1 LAVRR
6 RLLRRRAKTVHIGA
20 RAEKPPNRSRSVL
33 DQTSPE
39 GARLF
44 SVTNRSVLAI
54 AVPMTL
60 AYLTTPLLGLT
71 DTAVVGQLGD
81 AALLG
86 GLAAGALIFD
96 VVFTT
101 FNFLRSGTTGLVAQA
116 FGRGD
121 APEEQAVF
129 WRAVLVAAIAGV
141 ALAALAPL
149 LSAAGQWFIDGGA
162 RVNETIDTYVRIRLL
177 GAPFS
182 LINYAVLGYVLGRG
196 EGGLG
201 LLLQIILN
209 GCNIALC
216 ILLGLELGWGVAG
229 VAWATVIGE
238 AVAVL
243 TGLAVVIR
251 RFRAAPA
258 LPKGRILH
266 GPALLAMLSLNR
278 DIMIRS
284 FSLLAAFALFTRQG
298 AQFGTVTLA
307 ANAVL
312 MNFFLVAGYFLDGF
326 ATAAEQLAGRAIG
339 ARAEKSFRSAVRLT
353 VAWGFGLAGV
363 ATLAL
368 LFFGDRL
375 VAVVT
380 TAVDVRAQ
388 AGTYLP
394 WAAFTAL
401 SGVLA
406 FEMDGVFIGATWSR
420 DMRNMMLLSFLA
432 FCAALLALAPAFGNA
447 GLWAALHVFLLTRGF
462 SLLAVLRVRARTA
475 F

>member
-1 LAVRR
+1 
-6 RLLRRRAKTVHIGA
+6 
-20 RAEKPPNRSRSVL
+20 
-33 DQTSPE
+33 
-39 GARLF
+39 
-44 SVTNRSVLAI
+44 
-54 AVPMTL
+54 MTL

-121 APEEQAVF
+121 PLEEQAVF
-129 WRAVLVAAIAGV
+129 WRAVLIAIVAGV

-149 LSAAGQWFIDGGA
+149 LSLAGQWFIDGGA
-162 RVNETIDTYVRIRLL
+162 RVSATIDAYVRIRLL

-182 LINYAVLGYVLGRG
+182 LINFAILGYVLGRG

-201 LLLQIILN
+201 LLLQVILN

-216 ILLGLELGWGVAG
+216 ILLGLELGWGVQG

-238 AVAVL
+238 AVAMLV
-243 TGLAVVIR
+243 GLAIVLN

-266 GPALLAMLSLNR
+266 MPALLSMLSLNR

-312 MNFFLVAGYFLDGF
+312 MNFFMIAGYFLDGF

-339 ARAEKSFRSAVRLT
+339 ARAQESFRRAVRLT
-353 VAWGFGLAGV
+353 LIWGFGLAGI
-363 ATLAL
+363 ATLVL

-375 VAVVT
+375 IAIVT
-380 TAVDVRAQ
+380 TAADVRAL
-388 AGTYLP
+388 ADVYLP

-406 FEMDGVFIGATWSR
+406 FQMDGVFIGATWSR
-420 DMRNMMLLSFLA
+420 DMRNMMLLSFLV
-432 FCAALLALAPAFGNA
+432 FSAALLTLTPAFGNA
-447 GLWAALHVFLLTRGF
+447 GLWAALHVFLLVRGF
-462 SLLAVLRVRARTA
+462 SLLTMLPIRARTA

>member
-1 LAVRR
+1 MD
-6 RLLRRRAKTVHIGA
+6 KGA
-20 RAEKPPNRSRSVL
+20 IPADAGSFV
-33 DQTSPE
+33 
-39 GARLF
+39 
-44 SVTNRSVLAI
+44 VTNRTVLVI

-60 AYLTTPLLGLT
+60 AYLTTPLLGMV

-86 GLAAGALIFD
+86 GLAAGALVFD

-116 FGRGD
+116 FGRND
-121 APEEQAVF
+121 ALEEQAVF
-129 WRAVLVAAIAGV
+129 WRAVLIAVVAGIV
-141 ALAALAPL
+141 LAALSPL
-149 LSAAGQWFIDGGA
+149 IAAGGRWFMEAGP
-162 RVNETIDTYVRIRLL
+162 RVSEAMGVYIGIRLL
-177 GAPFS
+177 AAPFS
-182 LINYAVLGYVLGRG
+182 LINYAILGYVLGRG

-201 LLLQIILN
+201 LVLQLVLN
-209 GCNIALC
+209 GINIALC

-229 VAWATVIGE
+229 VAWATVTGE
-238 AVAVL
+238 FLVML
-243 TGLAVVIR
+243 LGLAIVVR
-251 RFRAAPA
+251 RFRASP
-258 LPKGRILH
+258 PVPRQR
-266 GPALLAMLSLNR
+266 LLDVSAFLRMLSLNR

-326 ATAAEQLAGRAIG
+326 ATAAEQLAGRAVG
-339 ARAEKSFRSAVRLT
+339 ARAEHPFRRAVRLT
-353 VAWGFGLAGV
+353 LFWGFGLAGA
-363 ATLAL
+363 ATLVL
-368 LFFGDRL
+368 LVSGANL

-380 TAVDVRAQ
+380 TSQEVRLVAD
-388 AGTYLP
+388 TYLP

-406 FEMDGVFIGATWSR
+406 FQMDGVFIGATWSR

-432 FCAALLALAPAFGNA
+432 FAAALVTLAPALGNH
-447 GLWAALHVFLLTRGF
+447 GLWAALHVFLLVRGL
-462 SLLAVLRVRARTA
+462 SLAAILRLRLRTA
-475 F
+475 FS